1 VCGRAKAESRATAA
15 ITILNLNLPG
25 SPRLDRIGLRPDLT
39 KLPQMDRRQ
48 DEMENND
55 RIDVR
60 ENTIKDEQDVACE
73 RCDSKMPD
81 RVHAKSRQDG
91 GGSCKTK
98 QV

>member
-1 VCGRAKAESRATAA
+1 MKLLQ
-15 ITILNLNLPG
+15 I
-25 SPRLDRIGLRPDLT
+25 DRH
-39 KLPQMDRRQ
+39 Q

-73 RCDSKMPD
+73 SCHSKIPD
-81 RVHAKSRQDG
+81 RVHAKSHQDG
-91 GGSCKTK
+91 GRSRKTK